1 MKINWGTGIV
11 IGMVLFIAFI
21 MTMVVIM
28 VSDEKYD
35 HQMVTDSYYEKGMV
49 YQEEIDA
56 ETNTRDL
63 SSELKVQKT
72 EDGWLLTFPEEL
84 ATSEVKGVVLMYRP
98 SNEKLDFELPLLL
111 NGNSMVVPKEMLVE
125 GNWKINI
132 HWEMGGKPY
141 LYKKDLVY

>member
-28 VSDEKYD
+28 VSNEKFD
-35 HQMVTDSYYEKGMV
+35 HQMVTESYYEEGMV

-56 ETNTRDL
+56 ETNTKDL
-63 SSELKVQKT
+63 SSPLKVQKID
-72 EDGWLLTFPEEL
+72 EGWLLIFPDEL
-84 ATSEVKGVVLMYRP
+84 TATAVEGVVQMYRP
-98 SNEKLDFELPLLL
+98 SNEKLDFNLPLELH
-111 NGNSMVVPKEMLVE
+111 GSSMVIPKDLLVE

-132 HWEMGGKPY
+132 RWEMGGKPY
-141 LYKKDLVY
+141 LFKKDLVY